1 MPTKKRARTERIDFQ
16 EELEMDEKRHLAQ
29 TLMDQE
35 KKDGKGDIQKAVSL
49 LNECMDLGDTEAM
62 LMLAECYA
70 LGLGVD
76 QSMERAEALIIRAEK
91 NGSKEA
97 DALLGVIN
105 NGRCNGIINFSGLKT
120 NFKIKQCFSR
130 ESFFFHDFRF
140 FVSKNLDEANCSFVG
155 LHSVQRNNFERSL
168 STLSHHHLWKGHQIR
183 VLLSLLL
190 FSGCGIQDEGTE
202 TLCKALKTNTTVT
215 KLDLRCEH
223 LKSEHMTKS
232 FFHRLINSTD
242 NDIRC
247 KGAGS
252 LFFLLESTKTLTE
265 LNLGCEY
272 EKRTNK

>member
-130 ESFFFHDFRF
+130 ESFFFMTSDSSCQKISMKRI
-140 FVSKNLDEANCSFVG
+140 A
-155 LHSVQRNNFERSL
+155 
-168 STLSHHHLWKGHQIR
+168 
-183 VLLSLLL
+183 LLL
-190 FSGCGIQDEGTE
+190 GFIPCKEIILKGLYQLYLIITSG
-202 TLCKALKTNTTVT
+202 K
-215 KLDLRCEH
+215 
-223 LKSEHMTKS
+223 
-232 FFHRLINSTD
+232 
-242 NDIRC
+242 DI
-247 KGAGS
+247 K
-252 LFFLLESTKTLTE
+252 
-265 LNLGCEY
+265 
-272 EKRTNK
+272 